1 MKCEVKGRSLE
12 LENTLI
18 VCDLS
23 QVVCVLE
30 PVSSLVEGSLAPCSQ
45 GLGRIEWGAQGAL
58 HVYSEEWKLL

>member
-1 MKCEVKGRSLE
+1 M
-12 LENTLI
+12 ENTLI

-45 GLGRIEWGAQGAL
+45 GLGRIEWDAQGAL